1 MRVLIVSWPWRTH
14 FQPMVPLGWAL
25 QAAGHEVRV
34 SSSPD
39 LVESLTASGL
49 MAVPAGPPDVLK
61 TMYEQFTEEQVEL
74 VRTLEQLGSRD
85 DFFFDFALDT
95 EGALTWDR
103 LRLRTRYFTQI
114 LKGVNDA
121 MVEELVDYCRWWKP
135 DLVVWE
141 WMSHA
146 GAIVARA
153 TGAASARIRSEIDVD
168 AWSRRAF
175 LQLREQQPPQERE
188 DALAD
193 WLGRWSERFEKPYSE
208 EMVTGHFTIEHML
221 GSMRLDSDVP
231 HVPLRYV
238 SYHGP
243 AVVPQWARRAPAKR
257 RVLATFGI
265 SQNKGKEYQAVSVRQ
280 LQQILDSLADLDI
293 ELVVT
298 APEKVQRSLKR
309 VPPNA
314 MLAEF
319 VPLHAVVPTCSAVIH
334 HGGIPAFMEAVANGV
349 PQLMVGRVV
358 GDIDLRAPLLE
369 KAQGGLYL
377 SRPQLSGERVRECL
391 VRLLEEPAFRE
402 GAERLRNEQATQPTP
417 SQLVPELEKLTARYR
432 SR

>member
-39 LVESLTASGL
+39 LAESLTASGL
-49 MAVPAGPPDVLK
+49 TAVLAGPVDVLK

-74 VRTLEQLGSRD
+74 VRTLEQIGSRD
-85 DFFFDFALDT
+85 DFFFDFALAT
-95 EGALTWDR
+95 EEALTWDR

-146 GAIVARA
+146 GSIVARA
-153 TGAASARIRSEIDVD
+153 TGAASARMRSEIDVD

-175 LQLREQQPPQERE
+175 LRLHRRQAPQERE

-193 WLGRWSERFEKPYSE
+193 WLGRWAHKFGTSYSE

-221 GSMRLDSDVP
+221 GSMRLESDVP

-243 AVVPQWARRAPAKR
+243 AVVPPWARRAPAKR

-265 SQNKGKEYQAVSVRQ
+265 SQNKGREYQAVSVRQ

-293 ELVVT
+293 ELTVT
-298 APEKVQRSLKR
+298 VPEKVRRHVKR
-309 VPPNA
+309 IPSNA
-314 MLAEF
+314 MLTEF

-334 HGGIPAFMEAVANGV
+334 HGGIPAFMESIANGV

-369 KAQGGLYL
+369 KAEAGLYL
-377 SRPQLSGERVRECL
+377 SRPDLSGGRVRECV
-391 VRLLEEPAFRE
+391 VRLLEEPAFKK
-402 GAERLRNEQATQPTP
+402 GAERLRREQATQPAP
-417 SQLVPELEKLTARYR
+417 SELVGELEKLTARYR

>member
-39 LVESLTASGL
+39 LTESLTASGL
-49 MAVPAGPPDVLK
+49 MTVPVGPGDVLK
-61 TMYEQFTEEQVEL
+61 TMREQFTEEQVEL

-85 DFFFDFALDT
+85 DFFFEFALNSK
-95 EGALTWDR
+95 EALTWDR
-103 LRLRTRYFTQI
+103 LRLRTRYFTQLI
-114 LKGVNDA
+114 KGVNDT
-121 MVEELVDYCRWWKP
+121 MVEELADYCRWWKP

-153 TGAASARIRSEIDVD
+153 MGAASARIRSEIDVD

-175 LQLREQQPPQERE
+175 LRLRAQQPLEERE

-193 WLGRWSERFEKPYSE
+193 WLGGWAEKLGTSYSE

-221 GSMRLDSDVP
+221 GSMRLESDVP

-243 AVVPQWARRAPAKR
+243 AVVPHWARSAPKKR
-257 RVLATFGI
+257 RVLATFGV
-265 SQNKGKEYQAVSVRQ
+265 SQNRGREYQAVSVRQ
-280 LQQILDSLADLDI
+280 LQQMLDSLADLDI

-298 APEKVQRSLKR
+298 APENVRRHLRQIPSHTR
-309 VPPNA
+309 
-314 MLAEF
+314 LAEF
-319 VPLHAVVPTCSAVIH
+319 VPLHAVIPTCSAVIH
-334 HGGIPAFMEAVANGV
+334 HGGIPAFLESIANGV

-369 KAQGGLYL
+369 RARGGLYL
-377 SRPQLSGERVRECL
+377 SRPHVSGERVRACL

-402 GAERLRNEQATQPTP
+402 GADRLRREQATQPTP
-417 SQLVPELEKLTARYR
+417 SELVPELEQLAARYR

>member
-1 MRVLIVSWPWRTH
+1 VRVLIVSWPWRTH
-14 FQPMVPLGWAL
+14 LQPMVPLGWAL

-39 LVESLTASGL
+39 LLESLTASGL
-49 MAVPAGPPDVLK
+49 MTVPVGPPDVLK
-61 TMYEQFTEEQVEL
+61 RMSEQFTEEQIEL

-85 DFFFDFALDT
+85 DFFFDFASRT
-95 EGALTWDR
+95 KEALTWDR
-103 LRLRTRYFTQI
+103 LRLRNRYFTEV

-146 GAIVARA
+146 GASAARA
-153 TGAASARIRSEIDVD
+153 TGAAGARIRSEIDVD
-168 AWSRRAF
+168 IWSRRIF
-175 LQLREQQPPQERE
+175 LQLRAEQPPEERE

-193 WLGRWSERFEKPYSE
+193 WLGRWAEKFGKSYSE
-208 EMVTGHFTIEHML
+208 EMVTGHFTIDHML
-221 GSMRLDSDVP
+221 GSMRLDSDVH

-243 AVVPQWARRAPAKR
+243 AVVPQWARRDPAKR
-257 RVLATFGI
+257 RVLATFGV
-265 SQNKGKEYQAVSVRQ
+265 SQNEGKIYQAVSVRQ

-298 APEKVQRSLKR
+298 APQKVQRDLKR
-309 VPPNA
+309 VPANT
-314 MLAEF
+314 MLTEF

-334 HGGIPAFMEAVANGV
+334 HGGIPAFMEAIANGV

-358 GDIDLRAPLLE
+358 PDIDLRAPLLE
-369 KAQGGLYL
+369 KAQGGLYI
-377 SRPQLSGERVRECL
+377 SRPQLSGDRVRECL

-402 GAERLRNEQATQPTP
+402 GADRLRTEQATQPTP
-417 SQLVPELEKLTARYR
+417 SELVPELEKLAARYR

>member
-14 FQPMVPLGWAL
+14 FQPMVPLGWAF

-34 SSSPD
+34 ASSPD
-39 LVESLTASGL
+39 LAESLTASGL
-49 MAVPAGPPDVLK
+49 TAVVAGPGDVLK

-74 VRTLEQLGSRD
+74 VRMLEQLGSRD
-85 DFFFDFALDT
+85 DFFFDFASAT
-95 EGALTWDR
+95 KEALTWDR

-114 LKGVNDA
+114 LQGVNDA

-175 LQLREQQPPQERE
+175 LRLRKEQAPHRRE

-193 WLGRWSERFEKPYSE
+193 WLGGWAAKFGTSFSE

-231 HVPLRYV
+231 HLPLRYV

-243 AVVPQWARRAPAKR
+243 AVIAHWARSTPKKP

-265 SQNKGKEYQAVSVRQ
+265 SQKKGREYQAVSVRQ
-280 LQQILDSLADLDI
+280 LQQILDCLADLDI

-298 APEKVQRSLKR
+298 APEKVRRNLSR
-309 VPPNA
+309 IPSNA
-314 MLAEF
+314 MLTEF

-334 HGGIPAFMEAVANGV
+334 HGGIPAFMESIASGV

-369 KAQGGLYL
+369 AARGGLYIP
-377 SRPQLSGERVRECL
+377 RPHLCGQRVRECL
-391 VRLLEEPAFRE
+391 VRLLEEPAFKE
-402 GAERLRNEQATQPTP
+402 GAQRLRREQATQPAP
-417 SQLVPELEKLTARYR
+417 SELVAELEKLTARYR
-432 SR
+432 AR

>member
-34 SSSPD
+34 ASSPD
-39 LVESLTASGL
+39 LTESLTSSGL

-61 TMYEQFTEEQVEL
+61 RLYEQFTEEQVAL

-85 DFFFDFALDT
+85 DFFFDFAVDS
-95 EGALTWDR
+95 EEALTWDR
-103 LRLRTRYFTQI
+103 LRLRTRYFTEI
-114 LKGVNDA
+114 LKGVNDS

-135 DLVVWE
+135 DLVIWE

-175 LQLREQQPPQERE
+175 LQLRAQQPPEERE

-193 WLGRWSERFEKPYSE
+193 WLGSWAEKFGTSYSE

-221 GSMRLDSDVP
+221 ESMRIDSHVP

-243 AVVPQWARRAPAKR
+243 AVVPAWARRAPKER

-265 SQNKGKEYQAVSVRQ
+265 SQKKGREYQAVSVAQ

-298 APEKVQRSLKR
+298 APEKVQKHLKR
-309 VPPNA
+309 IPSNTR
-314 MLAEF
+314 LAEF
-319 VPLHAVVPTCSAVIH
+319 VPLHAVIPTCSAVIH
-334 HGGIPAFMEAVANGV
+334 HGGIPAFLESIANGV

-369 KAQGGLYL
+369 EARGGLYI
-377 SRPQLSGERVRECL
+377 SRPHLSGERVRECL
-391 VRLLEEPAFRE
+391 VRLLEDPAFRE
-402 GAERLRNEQATQPTP
+402 GAERLRREQATRPTP
-417 SQLVPELEKLTARYR
+417 SDLVSELEKLAARHR
-432 SR
+432 SH

>member
-39 LVESLTASGL
+39 LVESLTSSGL
-49 MAVPAGPPDVLK
+49 TAVPAGPADVLK

-85 DFFFDFALDT
+85 DFFFDFAADSAD
-95 EGALTWDR
+95 ALTWDR

-114 LKGVNDA
+114 LKGVNDT

-135 DLVVWE
+135 DLVIWE

-175 LQLREQQPPQERE
+175 LRLRQEQPPQERE

-193 WLGRWSERFEKPYSE
+193 WLGGWAEKFGKTYSE
-208 EMVTGHFTIEHML
+208 EMVTGHFTLEHML
-221 GSMRLDSDVP
+221 GSMRLASDVP
-231 HVPLRYV
+231 HVPVRYV

-243 AVVPQWARRAPAKR
+243 AVVPEWARRAPEKP

-265 SQNKGKEYQAVSVRQ
+265 SQRKGREYQAVSLRQ

-298 APEKVQRSLKR
+298 APEKVRKNLQRIPR
-309 VPPNA
+309 NTR
-314 MLAEF
+314 LAEF
-319 VPLHAVVPTCSAVIH
+319 VPLHAVIPTCSAVIH
-334 HGGIPAFMEAVANGV
+334 HGGIPAFLESVAGGV

-369 KAQGGLYL
+369 EARGGLYI
-377 SRPQLSGERVRECL
+377 SRPHLTGERVRACL
-391 VRLLEEPAFRE
+391 IRLLEEPAFGE
-402 GAERLRNEQATQPTP
+402 GAEKLRGEQAAQPAP
-417 SQLVPELEKLTARYR
+417 ADLVPELERLAALHR
-432 SR
+432 SH